1 MNILAKLFGNDQD
14 SQSSDGLAQGEREAI
29 LDLLLLCTYLDN
41 HLSLAEDRVFKEE
54 AERLSWDSGTSV
66 DIYISTATD
75 KVRRAMPD
83 ERMEEE
89 LVDDIVGR
97 LVSEKSKSTAY
108 SLMSKLFESDG
119 EVASETEFMRKI
131 ESRLR

>member
-1 MNILAKLFGNDQD
+1 
-14 SQSSDGLAQGEREAI
+14 
-29 LDLLLLCTYLDN
+29 
-41 HLSLAEDRVFKEE
+41 
-54 AERLSWDSGTSV
+54 
-66 DIYISTATD
+66 
-75 KVRRAMPD
+75 MPD